1 MIGHTIK
8 NPEIAENVDILIKSI
23 NNPFDENKRGLE
35 VLLKTQFVHYIDVP
49 SLSLIIPIVD
59 YGLRSRESK
68 LKENAAQV
76 VGKIATFNTFII
88 KNIIFLGTI
97 THLIKDI
104 KCLLPYN
111 EILINAL
118 KIAICDPISD
128 VRTIAAKAFGSL
140 ARKLGEANSG
150 RIIEVL
156 KGKENQY

>member
-1 MIGHTIK
+1 M
-8 NPEIAENVDILIKSI
+8 
-23 NNPFDENKRGLE
+23 
-35 VLLKTQFVHYIDVP
+35 
-49 SLSLIIPIVD
+49 
-59 YGLRSRESK
+59 
-68 LKENAAQV
+68 
-76 VGKIATFNTFII
+76 
-88 KNIIFLGTI
+88 
-97 THLIKDI
+97 IKDI

-156 KGKENQY
+156 KGKKLKIPFFLFLIDIFRYFGASGFEK